1 LIAKV
6 NTRLATPDDL
16 GKVRDFYARFDYA
29 RHVSVGD
36 TILIA
41 ERQGEICAALRL
53 AVEHGVL
60 LLRGMRVAAEM
71 RRQGIGAQLLHA
83 AVPVIGGRE
92 CFCVPLSHL
101 VGFYGQIGFVE
112 IEPENA
118 PGFLQERLTEYQEDL
133 GLEVVVMRRARG

>member
-1 LIAKV
+1 M
-6 NTRLATPDDL
+6 
-16 GKVRDFYARFDYA
+16 DFYRRFDYT
-29 RHVSVGD
+29 RHVSAGD

-83 AVPVIGGRE
+83 AAPVIGGRE
-92 CFCVPLSHL
+92 CFCVPLRHL

-118 PGFLQERLTEYQEDL
+118 PKFLRERITEYRGDL
-133 GLEVVVMRRARG
+133 GLDVLLMRKARG